1 MVQVTGG
8 CTVYLAGRLAEA
20 QVCELR
26 RVCAEATGRLR
37 LDLTDLVSLD
47 AVGVDML
54 RRLRDDG
61 RRDRRG
67 RGVSQTE
74 TGSIP
79 ATFTITT
86 RTADEDVRRKGALRC

>member
-37 LDLTDLVSLD
+37 LADLTDLVSLD

-61 RRDRRG
+61 LAIV
-67 RGVSQTE
+67 GVAEYLKQKL
-74 TGSIP
+74 GHIR
-79 ATFTITT
+79 ATSTIT
-86 RTADEDVRRKGALRC
+86 RLTAS